1 MTQPNA
7 ARPFAP
13 GPFTG
18 IRVIDITHV
27 LAGPFSTYQ
36 LAVHGADVIKVEPPE
51 GDMVRILGGD
61 EADNTNRMGTAFLT
75 QASNKRSIVLDL
87 KQPEGQDALRKL
99 AATAD
104 VLVENF
110 RPGALAALGLG
121 YEDLAKVNPRLI
133 YASFSAFGQDGPR
146 GNFTA
151 YDHVI
156 QANSGIMATTGEQ
169 GGRPI
174 KFGSPVIDYATGTT
188 GAFALATALFQ
199 RERTGKGQRIDM
211 AMMDVALVMMAS
223 HVTEYTRTGHHPEPH
238 GHWQGYASGSCW
250 PTKDGYLILG
260 AMNIAQQ
267 RRFWAAIGR
276 EDMAKTTHAERRAD
290 ETNEK
295 QVVGDLLLTR
305 TAQEWEDFFQP
316 RHVPAGRVRRLE
328 ETLQDP
334 HLSHRAVLHHHA
346 GAPGVGGGF
355 DVPLAAFK
363 LAHGSASVQTPPPR
377 MGQHTDSVLSELGY
391 SAADIAGLRAKG
403 VV

>member
-1 MTQPNA
+1 MTQ
-7 ARPFAP
+7 
-13 GPFTG
+13 PFTG

-61 EADNTNRMGTAFLT
+61 EADNANRMGSAFLT
-75 QASNKRSIVLDL
+75 QASNKRSIVLNL
-87 KQPEGQDALRKL
+87 KQQAGQDALRKL

-121 YEDLAKVNPRLI
+121 YHDLAKINPRLI
-133 YASFSAFGQDGPR
+133 YASFSAFGQTGPR
-146 GNFTA
+146 GNYTA

-156 QANSGIMATTGEQ
+156 QANSGIMATTGEA

-199 RERTGKGQRIDM
+199 RERSGLGQHIDM
-211 AMMDVALVMMAS
+211 AMMDVAMVMMAS
-223 HVTEYTRTGHHPEPH
+223 HVTEFSRTGHHPEPH
-238 GHWQGYASGSCW
+238 GHWQGYATGSCW
-250 PTKDGYLILG
+250 PTKDGYLMLG
-260 AMNIAQQ
+260 AMNLAQQ
-267 RRFWAAIGR
+267 RRFWAAVGR
-276 EDMAKTTHAERRAD
+276 EDMAKTSHAERRAD
-290 ETNEK
+290 EANEK

-334 HLSHRAVLHHHA
+334 HLAHRAVLHHHE
-346 GAPGVGGGF
+346 GAEGVGGSF

-363 LAHGSASVQTPPPR
+363 LAHGSAQVHTPPPTL
-377 MGQHTDSVLSELGY
+377 GQHTAEVLGEIGY
-391 SAADIAGLRAKG
+391 SAEQIAALRA
-403 VV
+403 

>member
-1 MTQPNA
+1 MTSQPVA
-7 ARPFAP
+7 QAPFS
-13 GPFTG
+13 G

-36 LAVHGADVIKVEPPE
+36 LAVHGADVIKVEMPE

-61 EADNTNRMGTAFLT
+61 EADNENRMGSAFLT

-87 KQPEGQDALRKL
+87 KRTEGQEALKRL
-99 AATAD
+99 VATAD

-121 YEDLAKVNPRLI
+121 YADLAKVNPRLI
-133 YASFSAFGQDGPR
+133 YASFSAFGQEGPR
-146 GNFTA
+146 GNYTA

-156 QANSGIMATTGEQ
+156 QANSGIMATTGEI

-199 RERTGKGQRIDM
+199 RERSGVGQHIDM

-223 HVTEYTRTGHHPEPH
+223 HITEYTRTGHHPEPH

-250 PTKDGYLILG
+250 PTKDGYLMLG

-276 EDMAKTTHAERRAD
+276 EDMAKATHAERRAD
-290 ETNEK
+290 EAREK
-295 QVVGDLLLTR
+295 QVVGETLLTR
-305 TAQEWEDFFQP
+305 TAQEWEDYFQS

-328 ETLQDP
+328 ETLRDP
-334 HLSHRAVLHHHA
+334 HLNHRAVLHRHQS
-346 GAPGVGGGF
+346 APGVGGAF
-355 DVPLAAFK
+355 AVPIAAFK
-363 LAHGSASVQTPPPR
+363 FAHDGARVTSPPPTL
-377 MGQHTDSVLSELGY
+377 GQHTEEVLAEIGY
-391 SAADIAGLRAKG
+391 SAEQIAGLRARG